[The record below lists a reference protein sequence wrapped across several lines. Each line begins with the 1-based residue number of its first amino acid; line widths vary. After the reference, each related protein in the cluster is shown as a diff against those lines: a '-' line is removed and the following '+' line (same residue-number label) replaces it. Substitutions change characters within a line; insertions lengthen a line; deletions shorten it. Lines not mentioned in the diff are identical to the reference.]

1 MSKSFT
7 ADGTNWAI
15 EYDVEPIRIRDP
27 VAEALAVLD
36 PGEPFVIHYRDVV
49 TTAGHS
55 CPTAAGAFRITQVGL
70 DALYPDTLPVRSE
83 IEVRAG
89 GPKDDAAYGVMAR
102 LVSEITGAAGAD
114 GFGGLAGGYGGR
126 DDLLGYGEFGTGG
139 VQFGFRRTDTD
150 DAVLVTYH
158 VADVPDLGP
167 AGQYLPR
174 LVDGR
179 ATEEER
185 EAFAKGWHGR
195 VQAVLDTEDLFSVER
210 VEELPE

>member
-1 MSKSFT
+1 MSTKST
-7 ADGTNWAI
+7 TDETNWAI

-36 PGEPFVIHYRDVV
+36 PGDPFVIHYHDVV

-70 DALYPDTLPVRSE
+70 DALYPDSDPVRSE

-89 GPKDDAAYGVMAR
+89 GPKVDAAYGVMAR
-102 LVSEITGAAGAD
+102 LVSTITGAAGAD

-126 DDLLGYGEFGTGG
+126 DGLLGYGEFGTEG

-150 DAVLVTYH
+150 DTVVVTYH

-174 LVDGR
+174 LVEGT

-185 EAFAKGWHGR
+185 KAFAQDWHGR
-195 VQAVLDTEDLFSVER
+195 VQAVLDSEDLFSVER
-210 VEELPE
+210 VEDLPE